1 MKRLIF
7 ALMLI
12 VGIATTTQAQQL
24 YEFTYKNSNHYS
36 DRGPINYHTQ
46 SQLNGKKLYFVYNG
60 AQDTFSLADSSGD
73 IKYENLLKWDPQKR
87 QYYGYDSWYIMW
99 SEQFEAY
106 CISSDRRQL
115 RFDTSDNEGYDIS
128 HNYYLSRITDI

>member
-46 SQLNGKKLYFVYNG
+46 SQLVGVKLYFVYNG

-73 IKYENLLKWDPQKR
+73 IKYENLLEWEPQNR
-87 QYYGYDSWYIMW
+87 LYYGLDMWYFIMGG
-99 SEQFEAY
+99 EIEAY

-115 RFDTSDNEGYDIS
+115 HFDTSDSEGYDIS

>member
-36 DRGPINYHTQ
+36 DRSPINYHTQ
-46 SQLNGKKLYFVYNG
+46 SQLVGVKLYFVYNG

-73 IKYENLLKWDPQKR
+73 IKYENLLKWEPQKR
-87 QYYGYDSWYIMW
+87 QYYGYDTWYIMW

-106 CISSDRRQL
+106 SISSDRRSLQL
-115 RFDTSDNEGYDIS
+115 LTSDDEGYDIS